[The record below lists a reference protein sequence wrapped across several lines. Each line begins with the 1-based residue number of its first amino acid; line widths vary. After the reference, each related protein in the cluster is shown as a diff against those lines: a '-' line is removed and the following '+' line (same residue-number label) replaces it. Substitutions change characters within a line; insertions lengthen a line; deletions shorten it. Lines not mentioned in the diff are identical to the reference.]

1 MDIETNNCLKNTG
14 RKPTMINKLKSKFLD
29 KAGKWLKAYNISE
42 ILLLVIVLTSAGV
55 FSTSNVSEARST
67 PNGSIVVDEKIQ
79 KAYFTYY
86 NGHNIGLVKD
96 KDDVKAIL
104 EEIRKEF
111 ESKFNMETILEFE
124 IEFQEIFVDKRFL
137 SSINSLEDIIR
148 SNIQAKVKAAI
159 IEVDGQNMAVL
170 KDEKTAKSIL
180 DSLQQP
186 YKERAEEL
194 GIELLDIG
202 FEENVVIKDA
212 YVEYNQLEDMD
223 KVLERFMEGETE
235 KQIYIVEEGDNVW
248 TIARKHN
255 ITVKQILEANAP
267 MEESDILQIGQELN
281 LNVPEWPLNV
291 ITVEKIKYT
300 ESIPFETETKK
311 TDSLYTNQTKVS
323 QEGQKGEKEIVAKVY
338 RRNGI
343 EKDREKV
350 SETIIK
356 EPVKRIV
363 LQGTKKPVKG
373 TSSSRGSSSTSG
385 SGTMSWPTKGTLSSR
400 FGRRWGR
407 MHNGIDIA
415 GSKGTPVYAA
425 DSGTVTYSAYNS
437 GGYGNLIKISHG
449 GGIVTYYAH
458 LSSRVATKG
467 QYVKKGQLIG
477 YMGSTGRSTGR
488 STGSRSH
495 LHFEVRVNG
504 SPRNPLNYLR

>member
-1 MDIETNNCLKNTG
+1 MIDELKA
-14 RKPTMINKLKSKFLD
+14 KFLD
-29 KAGKWLKAYNISE
+29 KAGKWLKAKNISD
-42 ILLLVIVLTSAGV
+42 ILLLVIILTSAGV
-55 FSTSNVSEARST
+55 FSTSNVSEARATSNET
-67 PNGSIVVDEKIQ
+67 IVADESIQ

-86 NGHNIGLVKD
+86 NGYNIGLIKD
-96 KDDVKAIL
+96 KNDVKSIL

-111 ESKFNMETILEFE
+111 EKKYNMETVLEFD
-124 IEFQEIFVDKRFL
+124 IEFEEIYVDKRFL
-137 SSINSLEDIIR
+137 SSINALEDIIR
-148 SNIQAKVKAAI
+148 SNVEAKVKAAI
-159 IEVDGQNMAVL
+159 IEVDGQRMAIL
-170 KDEKTAKSIL
+170 KDDKTAQSIL

-186 YKERAEEL
+186 YKDRAEEL
-194 GIELLDIG
+194 GIELLDIS

-212 YVEYNQLEDMD
+212 YVEYNQLEDVD

-267 MEESDILQIGQELN
+267 MEESDILQIGQELK
-281 LNVPEWPLNV
+281 LNVPELPLNV
-291 ITVEKIKYT
+291 LTVEKVKYT

-323 QEGQKGEKEIVAKVY
+323 QEGQNGEKEIVDKVY

-343 EKDREKV
+343 EKNREKV

-356 EPVKRIV
+356 EPVKKIV
-363 LQGTKKPVKG
+363 LQGTKQPVKR
-373 TSSSRGSSSTSG
+373 TSSSRGSSSKSG
-385 SGTMSWPTKGTLSSR
+385 SGTMAWPAKGTLSSR

-415 GSKGTPVYAA
+415 GPKGTPVYAA
-425 DSGTVTYSAYNS
+425 DSGTVSYSAYNG

-449 GGIVTYYAH
+449 GGTVTYYAH
-458 LSSRVATKG
+458 LSSRVASKG
-467 QYVKKGQLIG
+467 QKVKKGQLIG
-477 YMGSTGRSTGR
+477 YMGSTGRSTG
-488 STGSRSH
+488 SH

-504 SPRNPLNYLR
+504 SPKNPLNYLR